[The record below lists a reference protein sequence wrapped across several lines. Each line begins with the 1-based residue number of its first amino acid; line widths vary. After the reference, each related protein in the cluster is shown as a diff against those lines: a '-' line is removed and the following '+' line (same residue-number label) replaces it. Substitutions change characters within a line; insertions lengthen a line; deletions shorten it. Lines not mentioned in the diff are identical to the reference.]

1 MNINKFLVKAKE
13 ADIDV
18 AEIKISKTTSSS
30 VSIFRGEIDSNEFS
44 STSSLTARG
53 IYKGKLGAV
62 SSENLN
68 DSSIDSLIKDIKTNA
83 TLIEKEEEP
92 IIYQGSKDYKKKN
105 TFNKQLSK
113 LTTSSVLPL
122 LYEIERKTKEKDSRV
137 SDVQV
142 SFQIQEEEFV
152 FANSYGLNLKT
163 HSNYFVLVGEVYMK
177 EGEITKDNYTIKF
190 GNKFEINV
198 DEFVDELVKECS
210 KKFNAIPIQN
220 GTYKGVIDR
229 DAVADLVNAL
239 ISNASSEQTQKH
251 SSIFEGKEGQ
261 KVVSSK
267 ITIDELPL
275 KNNVFRAYFD
285 SEGVATQNKTIIKNG
300 VLETLFYNL
309 ETAKKA
315 GKESTGN
322 GQGASSIG
330 VGFTNITVK
339 KGRLTKEELI
349 NKVNNGVYITSI
361 TGLHAG
367 LDPRSGD
374 FSLQAE
380 GFLIKNG
387 KLDNFLTLFTVGGN
401 LFRLFNDVVAVGND
415 SKLMLSSIETPS
427 IAFKNLKISA

>member
-1 MNINKFLVKAKE
+1 
-13 ADIDV
+13 
-18 AEIKISKTTSSS
+18 
-30 VSIFRGEIDSNEFS
+30 
-44 STSSLTARG
+44 
-53 IYKGKLGAV
+53 
-62 SSENLN
+62 
-68 DSSIDSLIKDIKTNA
+68 
-83 TLIEKEEEP
+83 
-92 IIYQGSKDYKKKN
+92 
-105 TFNKQLSK
+105 
-113 LTTSSVLPL
+113 
-122 LYEIERKTKEKDSRV
+122 
-137 SDVQV
+137 
-142 SFQIQEEEFV
+142 
-152 FANSYGLNLKT
+152 
-163 HSNYFVLVGEVYMK
+163 MK

-275 KNNVFRAYFD
+275 KNNVFRTYFD